1 MKYENFLF
9 LSQNNYLLNVFETV
23 KSDLTERDKFVDLKI
38 MLTDVYN
45 NPMKNK
51 EEVQVKAKIINMLG
65 IKSLYEI

>member
-1 MKYENFLF
+1 
-9 LSQNNYLLNVFETV
+9 VFETV